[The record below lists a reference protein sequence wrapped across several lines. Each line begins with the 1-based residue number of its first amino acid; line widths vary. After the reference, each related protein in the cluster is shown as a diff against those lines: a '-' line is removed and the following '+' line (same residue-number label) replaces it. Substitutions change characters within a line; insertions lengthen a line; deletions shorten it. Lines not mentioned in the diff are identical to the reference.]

1 MKFPPVEVNT
11 NNKVNLA
18 FMFDRIFG
26 EENAIE
32 SMDSLEN
39 GNVCLHFN
47 QELPMTPNIEK
58 FYAAMKVMGEVT
70 MKPFKTE

>member
-11 NNKVNLA
+11 TNKANLV
-18 FMFDRIFG
+18 FMFDRIFD

-32 SMDSLEN
+32 SIETLDN

-47 QELPMTPNIEK
+47 QDLPMTPKIEK
-58 FYAAMKVMGEVT
+58 FYRAMEIVGEVIMT
-70 MKPFKTE
+70 PYRTE

>member
-11 NNKVNLA
+11 SNKVSLA

-26 EENAIE
+26 EENSIE
-32 SMDSLEN
+32 SIDTLEN

-47 QELPMTPNIEK
+47 QDLPMTPNIEK
-58 FYAAMKVMGEVT
+58 FYAAMTVVGEIT
-70 MKPFKTE
+70 IKQK